1 MPACWSLSRIS
12 CFFSIYAKH
21 VLSALRYA
29 RFLHCASLAVASFL
43 SVSHPAFRSWLFL
56 ALLSSA
62 STVSLL
68 PALFWLQRR
77 VGFAL
82 RVCCSHRIDGV
93 AELPLYVVLLRVQ
106 SVLRAVGGAP
116 QRVPQR
122 QSDFPCSRWNEREA
136 KGILCE
142 DEVNLGVVCLIVCL
156 FFSKVELS
164 GVLNQIV
171 LGL

>member
-1 MPACWSLSRIS
+1 MSACWSLSRTS

-21 VLSALRYA
+21 VLSVLCYA
-29 RFLHCASLAVASFL
+29 RFLYCTSLAVASFL

-62 STVSLL
+62 TTVSLL

-82 RVCCSHRIDGV
+82 RVFCSHRIDGV
-93 AELPLYVVLLRVQ
+93 AELPIHVVLLRVQ

-136 KGILCE
+136 KGIICE
-142 DEVNLGVVCLIVCL
+142 DEVNPGVVCLIVCL

-164 GVLNQIV
+164 
-171 LGL
+171 

>member
-1 MPACWSLSRIS
+1 MPACWSLSRTS
-12 CFFSIYAKH
+12 WFFSVYSKH
-21 VLSALRYA
+21 VISVLRYA
-29 RFLHCASLAVASFL
+29 RFLHCTSLAVASFL

-56 ALLSSA
+56 ALLLSA
-62 STVSLL
+62 TTVSLL

-82 RVCCSHRIDGV
+82 RIFCSHRIDGV
-93 AELPLYVVLLRVQ
+93 AELPIHVVLLRVQ

-122 QSDFPCSRWNEREA
+122 QSDFSCSRWNEREA
-136 KGILCE
+136 KGIICE
-142 DEVNLGVVCLIVCL
+142 DEVNPGVVCLIVCL

-164 GVLNQIV
+164 
-171 LGL
+171 